1 MKVKPTQISLFDFYE
16 SLAQQPEEEPAVAAQ
31 PETVL
36 PQTELTE
43 TVEEI
48 VKDTVIAAVPV
59 DDTVIEMELPIIEET
74 NLQDEIIEFSI
85 ETVTPQRPKS
95 VKQKSTRGRKSIQE
109 MSDSVHLVDVP
120 ENEIL
125 FQKSYY
131 SIGKVAAM
139 FGVNQSLIRLWE
151 NEFDVLKPKKN
162 SKGDRYFRPED
173 VKNIQL
179 IHHLMREKKYTME
192 GAKAYFRN
200 NKKADA
206 QFAMIESLKKI
217 KSFLLE
223 LKANL

>member
-16 SLAQQPEEEPAVAAQ
+16 SLAQQAEEAAVVAVEPGTA
-31 PETVL
+31 L
-36 PQTELTE
+36 PQTELPE
-43 TVEEI
+43 TVDNIEI
-48 VKDTVIAAVPV
+48 TVEPV
-59 DDTVIEMELPIIEET
+59 DDMVINIELPITEDT
-74 NLQDEIIEFSI
+74 NVKDEIIDFSI
-85 ETVTPQRPKS
+85 AMGTPKKPRA

-120 ENEIL
+120 EDEIL
-125 FQKSYY
+125 FQKSDY

-217 KSFLLE
+217 RSFLLE

>member
-16 SLAQQPEEEPAVAAQ
+16 SLAQQPEEEEVVAVKNETALQ
-31 PETVL
+31 ETDLPETV
-36 PQTELTE
+36 ENAVA
-43 TVEEI
+43 TV
-48 VKDTVIAAVPV
+48 VPV
-59 DDTVIEMELPIIEET
+59 DEMDIDIELPIIEET
-74 NLQDEIIEFSI
+74 AVQEEIIDFSI
-85 ETVTPQRPKS
+85 ATVTPVKPKA

-109 MSDSVHLVDVP
+109 MSDSVHMVDVP
-120 ENEIL
+120 EDEIL

-162 SKGDRYFRPED
+162 GKGDRYFRPED

>member
-16 SLAQQPEEEPAVAAQ
+16 SLAQQPEEEEVVAVKNETALQ
-31 PETVL
+31 ETGLPETV
-36 PQTELTE
+36 ENAVA
-43 TVEEI
+43 TV
-48 VKDTVIAAVPV
+48 VPV
-59 DDTVIEMELPIIEET
+59 DEMDIDIELPIIEET
-74 NLQDEIIEFSI
+74 AVKEEIIDFSI
-85 ETVTPQRPKS
+85 ATVTRQKPKA

-109 MSDSVHLVDVP
+109 MSDSVHMVDVP
-120 ENEIL
+120 EDEIL

-162 SKGDRYFRPED
+162 GKGDRYFRPED

>member
-1 MKVKPTQISLFDFYE
+1 MKEKNTQISLFDFYE
-16 SLAQQPEEEPAVAAQ
+16 SLAQQPEEEEVVALKNETALPEMQ
-31 PETVL
+31 LPETV
-36 PQTELTE
+36 
-43 TVEEI
+43 EI
-48 VKDTVIAAVPV
+48 TIVPV
-59 DDTVIEMELPIIEET
+59 EPVDEMIIDIELPIIEET
-74 NLQDEIIEFSI
+74 SVQNEIIDFSI
-85 ETVTPQRPKS
+85 AMVTPVKPKA

-120 ENEIL
+120 EDVIL

-162 SKGDRYFRPED
+162 SKGDRLFRPED

-200 NKKADA
+200 NKKADS

-217 KSFLLE
+217 KDFLLE

>member
-16 SLAQQPEEEPAVAAQ
+16 SLAQQPEEEEVVAVKNETALQ
-31 PETVL
+31 ETDLPETV
-36 PQTELTE
+36 ENAVA
-43 TVEEI
+43 TV
-48 VKDTVIAAVPV
+48 VPV
-59 DDTVIEMELPIIEET
+59 DEMDIDIELPIIEET
-74 NLQDEIIEFSI
+74 AVQEEIIDFSI
-85 ETVTPQRPKS
+85 AIVTPVKPKA

-109 MSDSVHLVDVP
+109 MSDSVHMVDVP
-120 ENEIL
+120 EDEIL

-162 SKGDRYFRPED
+162 GKGDRYFRPED

-223 LKANL
+223 LKTNL

>member
-16 SLAQQPEEEPAVAAQ
+16 SLLQQPEEEAVVAVK
-31 PETVL
+31 PETAL
-36 PQTELTE
+36 PQAELPE
-43 TVEEI
+43 TIDNFEIPVE
-48 VKDTVIAAVPV
+48 PV
-59 DDTVIEMELPIIEET
+59 DDMVINIELPIHKET
-74 NLQDEIIEFSI
+74 NMQDEIIDFSI
-85 ETVTPQRPKS
+85 AMVTPQKPKA

-120 ENEIL
+120 EDEIL

-217 KSFLLE
+217 RSFLLE